1 MVSRPF
7 DEFER
12 KSFGD
17 AAAVICISRA
27 VADSACEVGAL
38 PPELRD
44 RIWTVPDARDLSK
57 YVRGDRARIRAELG
71 IGEDTPLIGMIA
83 RIEPMKGQHVF
94 LEVAALIAEQMPL
107 ARFLLVG
114 DLMDNANQSY
124 LEKLKRRCDDPRLQG
139 RVMFLGYRNDVPDIL
154 AALDCFAHPSARG
167 AFVSVLIEAMAMGTP
182 LVVSDVDGIP
192 ECVGRNGAAELVA
205 SLEPEVWAR
214 AIMEI
219 VLDPARRASMAAAG
233 IERAKRYDAKRLALE
248 TERVFDHCFESTY
261 PRR

>member
-1 MVSRPF
+1 
-7 DEFER
+7 
-12 KSFGD
+12 
-17 AAAVICISRA
+17 
-27 VADSACEVGAL
+27 
-38 PPELRD
+38 
-44 RIWTVPDARDLSK
+44 
-57 YVRGDRARIRAELG
+57 
-71 IGEDTPLIGMIA
+71 
-83 RIEPMKGQHVF
+83 
-94 LEVAALIAEQMPL
+94 
-107 ARFLLVG
+107 
-114 DLMDNANQSY
+114 
-124 LEKLKRRCDDPRLQG
+124 
-139 RVMFLGYRNDVPDIL
+139 
-154 AALDCFAHPSARG
+154 
-167 AFVSVLIEAMAMGTP
+167 MAMGTP